1 MGLLYWFSLWE
12 GGKGRVLTGQVG
24 AAELIR
30 TPEGSYLHMVPCN
43 HLELQCCVQSR
54 AYACNAPKLRCLSR
68 HMILETLV
76 LKTVASWRS
85 VRSDT
90 RLSTKEREV

>member
-12 GGKGRVLTGQVG
+12 GGKVEFSQDTVG

-30 TPEGSYLHMVPCN
+30 TPEGSSLHMVPCH

-54 AYACNAPKLRCLSR
+54 VYARNVPKLRCLSR
-68 HMILETLV
+68 HVILETLV
-76 LKTVASWRS
+76 LKTFASWRS

-90 RLSTKEREV
+90 RLSTKERKV